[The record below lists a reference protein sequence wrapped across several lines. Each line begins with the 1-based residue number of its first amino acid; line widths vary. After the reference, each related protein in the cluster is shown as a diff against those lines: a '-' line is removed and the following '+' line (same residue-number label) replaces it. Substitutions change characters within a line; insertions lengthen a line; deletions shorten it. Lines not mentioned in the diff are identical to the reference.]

1 MGWFVQPDMVTLTLE
16 NGNYLQVKKRLTSKE
31 ARKVF
36 SGIVKTMI
44 PGEKIELD
52 PEQVGVTKVLAYVVG
67 WGGPDCVGEDGRAV
81 PFSAAALDNVSP
93 DAYAQI
99 VKAIDAHEAAQDAE
113 IEAEKNGQA
122 GSTNSGATSASAA

>member
-52 PEQVGVTKVLAYVVG
+52 PEQVGVTKVIAYVIG
-67 WGGPDCVGEDGRAV
+67 WGGPDLVDQGGLRWRGRACCAV
-81 PFSAAALDNVSP
+81 L
-93 DAYAQI
+93 
-99 VKAIDAHEAAQDAE
+99 
-113 IEAEKNGQA
+113 G
-122 GSTNSGATSASAA
+122 SGARQRLAGRLRADRESD